1 MQTNMMPLA
10 SCTEVVTSTLVIAG
24 GLFWVGFKGG
34 FNAAHVFPVLS
45 LVLIVSTAL
54 GEVPNYVLTTVSSY
68 GCLKRIQEYQL
79 LEEHED
85 KRIIGNRS
93 SVTQIHQEVGSK
105 PCAGDDEKQKTTQS
119 QEFGED
125 CAVAFQNVTLKVGE
139 GDRTIISDASFEV
152 KKNQIAMLIG
162 SVGSGKS
169 TLLQAILGEICK
181 TVGTIYLCDADIS
194 YCGQTAWAQNLT
206 IQESIVG
213 SNEFDEELYRSI
225 IDACHLRKDL
235 EHMPDGDQTTIGSNG
250 SRISGG
256 QKQRLVS
263 NRVVSP
269 HPLVLNSFRP
279 LLGLCLIVLESYS

>member
-1 MQTNMMPLA
+1 MMVLA
-10 SCTEVVTSTLVIAG
+10 SCTEVMTSTLVLAG

-45 LVLIVSTAL
+45 LVQIVSVAL
-54 GEVPNYVLTTVSSY
+54 GEVPNYALNITSSY

-79 LEEHED
+79 LEERED
-85 KRIIGNRS
+85 RRILGNRPS
-93 SVTQIHQEVGSK
+93 TTQDNQGFDSK
-105 PCAGDDEKQKTTQS
+105 PCARDDEKQKTTKS
-119 QEFGED
+119 QEFRED

-139 GDRTIISDASFEV
+139 DDRTIIADTSFEV
-152 KKNQIAMLIG
+152 KKNQIAMLVG

-169 TLLQAILGEICK
+169 ILLQAILGEVCK
-181 TVGTIYLCDADIS
+181 TVGTIYLCDADVS

-213 SNEFDEELYRSI
+213 SNEFDQELYMSI
-225 IDACHLRKDL
+225 INACHLRKDL

-263 NRVVSP
+263 DAIAQP
-269 HPLVLNSFRP
+269 QPLMLK
-279 LLGLCLIVLESYS
+279 